1 MYLLEGEPGAGKTT
15 LALQF
20 MLAGTK
26 QGERVLYITL
36 SESNKELAS
45 AARSHGWS
53 LEGIDVMELASF
65 GDRGEPD
72 ALYTVL
78 NPGDVELA
86 DTLNVIRD
94 RVESS
99 KPHRVV
105 IDSLSEVR
113 LLAGDPLRFRRE
125 ILVLKQ
131 YFLEKEV
138 TVLMLDDCTAPSD
151 DLQIHSLV
159 HGIIRLERMANEFG
173 AERRRLMITK
183 LRASKFRGGYH
194 DYKIITGGVVAFP
207 RLVAAEHRRTTLPG
221 TLISG
226 VKNLDDLLGG
236 GLDHGTSTIVI
247 GPAGCGKST
256 TVTMYALAA
265 VQAGDK
271 VAIYLFDENLGTL
284 FARCAALGM
293 PLEPHIESGKLAI
306 QQIDPAEMSPGEFV
320 QTVRDAVEKDG
331 AKHVVIDSLVGLLN
345 AMPEERLL
353 TVQLHELLSY
363 LNQMGVTTL
372 MTIAQHGLVGTMSS
386 PADLSYLAD
395 TLLLLRFF
403 EAEGEVRGAISVLKR
418 RTGMHERTIREFK
431 IGEGGVQVGPP
442 LRGFRGVLTGV
453 PTYGGESGATLMNGN
468 GGSARD

>member
-1 MYLLEGEPGAGKTT
+1 
-15 LALQF
+15 
-20 MLAGTK
+20 
-26 QGERVLYITL
+26 
-36 SESNKELAS
+36 
-45 AARSHGWS
+45 
-53 LEGIDVMELASF
+53 
-65 GDRGEPD
+65 
-72 ALYTVL
+72 
-78 NPGDVELA
+78 
-86 DTLNVIRD
+86 
-94 RVESS
+94 
-99 KPHRVV
+99 
-105 IDSLSEVR
+105 
-113 LLAGDPLRFRRE
+113 
-125 ILVLKQ
+125 
-131 YFLEKEV
+131 
-138 TVLMLDDCTAPSD
+138 
-151 DLQIHSLV
+151 
-159 HGIIRLERMANEFG
+159 
-173 AERRRLMITK
+173 
-183 LRASKFRGGYH
+183 
-194 DYKIITGGVVAFP
+194 
-207 RLVAAEHRRTTLPG
+207 VAAEHRRTTLPG